1 MRLKLVTSVVVAI
14 CCVGLAGVGADDS
27 GPVFLRWLVPG
38 NPGDDAIRIYWDAS
52 QRGELDAEGEIDLG
66 TMLFHRGYPDDAID
80 AFERAAKLDDEL
92 PEPWF
97 RIGLVNHRRGEVR
110 RARTAYTKC
119 LDRRSGHG
127 WCNFYRGLL
136 EEQQGRAPQ
145 ALEFYRT
152 AYRHA
157 PELADPRVNPE
168 VLYSKL
174 QLGATIDSAISGRF
188 LINAPLAYM
197 QPARVRRAR
206 TGEVPPATTSPVE
219 EPEAPDRSTVNGTPL
234 PPPTEPSA
242 GSSQQVGP
250 GTSRRVTPPPQPAPT
265 APPEDVAPT
274 EEIPS
279 YLHIRSTSPEATLR
293 PWWWPD
299 PARRIPV

>member
-1 MRLKLVTSVVVAI
+1 MRLKLVASMIVAI
-14 CCVGLAGVGADDS
+14 WCAGPAGIRADDS

-38 NPGDDAIRIYWDAS
+38 NPGDDAIRIYWQES
-52 QRGELDAEGEIDLG
+52 QQGLLDAEGEIDLG

-80 AFERAAKLDDEL
+80 AFKRAAELDNEL

-110 RARTAYTKC
+110 LARSAYKKC
-119 LDRRSGHG
+119 LNRRPGHG

-136 EEQQGRAPQ
+136 EEQQGRAPE

-157 PELADPRVNPE
+157 PELADPKINPE

-174 QLGATIDSAISGRF
+174 QLGATLDSAVEGRF

-206 TGEVPPATTSPVE
+206 SGVV
-219 EPEAPDRSTVNGTPL
+219 
-234 PPPTEPSA
+234 PTEPKAPDAHSSPEGQPVPLVS
-242 GSSQQVGP
+242 GSVPTPPQTGVEP
-250 GTSRRVTPPPQPAPT
+250 DTSRRAAPKAAPAPT
-265 APPEDVAPT
+265 PAPRAEAPAD
-274 EEIPS
+274 EIPS
-279 YLHIRSTSPEATLR
+279 YLHIRSTSPEAVLR
-293 PWWWPD
+293 PTWWPD
-299 PARRIPV
+299 PSRRLLG

>member
-1 MRLKLVTSVVVAI
+1 MRLKLVASTIVAI
-14 CCVGLAGVGADDS
+14 WCVGLAGIRADDS

-38 NPGDDAIRIYWDAS
+38 SPGDDAIRIYWQES
-52 QRGELDAEGEIDLG
+52 QQGLLDAEGEIDLG

-80 AFERAAKLDDEL
+80 AFKRAAKLDDEA

-110 RARTAYTKC
+110 LARSAYKKC
-119 LDRRSGHG
+119 LNRRPGHG

-157 PELADPRVNPE
+157 PELADPKINPE

-174 QLGATIDSAISGRF
+174 QLGATIDSAIEGRF

-197 QPARVRRAR
+197 QPGRVRRAR
-206 TGEVPPATTSPVE
+206 SGVVPSGPGSRNGQPPAAGQAVPMGTDLVPTQPPRTVE
-219 EPEAPDRSTVNGTPL
+219 
-234 PPPTEPSA
+234 
-242 GSSQQVGP
+242 P
-250 GTSRRVTPPPQPAPT
+250 GTSRRVAPTPAPAPT
-265 APPEDVAPT
+265 PVPRADGPSD
-274 EEIPS
+274 EIPS
-279 YLHIRSTSPEATLR
+279 YLHIRSTSPEAVLR
-293 PWWWPD
+293 PTWWPD
-299 PARRIPV
+299 PVRRMLG